1 MKILMIS
8 SEGWPL
14 ARSGALADVL
24 VALPR
29 ALKARGHEIALAM
42 PYYREIRENKRI
54 KTRPLR
60 VSLEISL
67 GERVL
72 AADLLEGRTAEELQI
87 FFVRCDELYDRPGV
101 YQEGGEP
108 YPDNAGRFIFFSRAA
123 VELAR
128 RMTPSPEILH
138 CHDWTAALVPV
149 LVRNQ
154 GLPFATVLS
163 IHHLA
168 EQGNFDNW
176 DFAIT
181 NLPARYFEPNGV
193 EFFGRLNLLKG
204 GILFADRI
212 VVSSQPYAHQ
222 IQTPSSGE
230 GLDGVLREHAH
241 RLSGILGGADYR
253 RWNPATD
260 KLLPMPYGPDKLE
273 LKATSRN
280 ALLDQ
285 LQLAPAPRGPVFGMV
300 TRTVGAKGFDILM
313 PVLDRL
319 LADDVRLVILG
330 KGDPA
335 YETALAIAARKY
347 ADRLAYRPAYDEALA
362 HLIEGGSDL
371 TLIPSRVEP
380 GAFSA
385 MHSLKYGVLPIAR
398 ATRGVEQIIVDYDP
412 AGTWEGPVRFDSA
425 SHPPADRGT
434 QAPPTL
440 GGSGYGFLFYEYG
453 SEPFWDAIKRAK
465 EIFADRA
472 EWERLMKRALALD
485 FSWALAAESYET
497 LYGGMVARAAA
508 AAA

>member
-14 ARSGALADVL
+14 ARSGALSDVL

-29 ALKARGHEIALAM
+29 ELKARGHEIALVM
-42 PYYREIRENKRI
+42 PYYREIRENKKI

-60 VSLEISL
+60 VNLELSL
-67 GERVL
+67 GERTL
-72 AADLLEGRTAEELQI
+72 TADLLEGRTAENLQI

-101 YQEGGEP
+101 YQEKGEP
-108 YPDNAGRFIFFSRAA
+108 YPDNAARFIFFSKAA

-149 LVRNQ
+149 LVRDRH
-154 GLPFATVLS
+154 LPFATVLS

-168 EQGNFDNW
+168 DQGNFDDW
-176 DFAIT
+176 DFALT
-181 NLPARYFEPNGV
+181 NLPGRYFEPQGL

-212 VVSSQPYAHQ
+212 VTTSEPYAHE
-222 IQTPSSGE
+222 IQTHSLGE
-230 GLDGVLREHAH
+230 GLDMVLREHAH
-241 RLSGILGGADYR
+241 RLTGILGGADYR

-260 KLLPMPYGPDKLE
+260 KLLPVRYGPERLE
-273 LKATSRN
+273 LKAASRN

-285 LQLAPAPRGPVFGMV
+285 LKLAPAPRGPVFGMV
-300 TRTVGAKGFDILM
+300 TRLVGAKGFDILM

-319 LADDVRLVILG
+319 LSDDVRLVILG

-347 ADRLAYRPAYDEALA
+347 PDRLAYQHDYDESLA

-398 ATRGVEQIIVDYDP
+398 ASRGMEQIIVDYDP
-412 AGTWEGPVRFDSA
+412 SGTWDGSVRPDSE
-425 SHPPADRGT
+425 SQSPADRGAK
-434 QAPPTL
+434 APPTL

-453 SEPFWDAIKRAK
+453 SEPLWDAIKRAK
-465 EIFADRA
+465 EIFHDRPQ
-472 EWERLMKRALALD
+472 WERLMKRALALD
-485 FSWALAAESYET
+485 FSWATAAQRYEQMYDG
-497 LYGGMVARAAA
+497 LLSRVVAA
-508 AAA
+508 

>member
-1 MKILMIS
+1 MKVLMIS

-14 ARSGALADVL
+14 ARSGALSDVL

-29 ALKARGHEIALAM
+29 ELKARGHEIALAL
-42 PYYREIRENKRI
+42 PYYREIRQNRKI

-60 VSLEISL
+60 ISIEIPL
-67 GERVL
+67 GEKVL
-72 AADLLEGRTAEELQI
+72 SADLLEGRTAEDLQI

-101 YQEGGEP
+101 YMEKGEP
-108 YPDNAGRFIFFSRAA
+108 HPDNAARFIFFSKAA

-128 RMTPSPEILH
+128 RMTPTPEILH

-149 LVRNQ
+149 LVRER

-168 EQGNFDNW
+168 EQGNFDTW
-176 DFAIT
+176 DFSLT
-181 NLPARYFEPNGV
+181 NLPARYFEPTGV

-212 VVSSQPYAHQ
+212 VLASESYVHQ
-222 IQTPSSGE
+222 AQTPSLGE
-230 GLDGVLREHAH
+230 GLDIVLREHSR
-241 RLSGILGGADYR
+241 RLSGILGGADYK

-260 KLLPMPYGPDKLE
+260 KLLPARYGPDKLE

-285 LQLAPAPRGPVFGMV
+285 LKLAPAPRGPVFGMV
-300 TRTVGAKGFDILM
+300 TRVVEAKGFDILM

-330 KGDPA
+330 KGEPA

-347 ADRLAYRPAYDEALA
+347 SDRLAYVHDYDENLA
-362 HLIEGGSDL
+362 HLIEGGSDI

-385 MHSLKYGVLPIAR
+385 MHSLKYGVLPVAR
-398 ATRGVEQIIVDYDP
+398 GTRGMDQIIADYDP
-412 AGTWEGPVRFDSA
+412 STD
-425 SHPPADRGT
+425 
-434 QAPPTL
+434 
-440 GGSGYGFLFYEYG
+440 SGYGFLFYEYG
-453 SEPFWDAIKRAK
+453 SESFWDAIKRAK
-465 EIFADRA
+465 EVFVDRA
-472 EWERLMKRALALD
+472 EWERLMKRAITLD
-485 FSWALAAESYET
+485 FSWALAAESYER
-497 LYGGMVARAAA
+497 LYGDLLAHTAAA
-508 AAA
+508 A